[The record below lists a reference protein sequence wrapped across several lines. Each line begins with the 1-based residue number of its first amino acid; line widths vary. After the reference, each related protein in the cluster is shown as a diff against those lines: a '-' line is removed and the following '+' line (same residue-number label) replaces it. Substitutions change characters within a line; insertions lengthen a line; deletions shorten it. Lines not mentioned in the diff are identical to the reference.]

1 HGKDFTRLHILLY
14 TLMLLVITILPF
26 VIRMSGYMYLISALV
41 LGAIFI
47 GYAYKLY
54 KAYSDELARRTFRYS
69 ILYLSLLFLALLVD
83 HWILMSGL
91 AG

>member
-1 HGKDFTRLHILLY
+1 LLY
-14 TLMLLVITILPF
+14 TFMLLVITILPF
-26 VIRMSGYMYLISALV
+26 VIRMSGYMYLSSALI

-54 KAYSDELARRTFRYS
+54 KAYSDELARKTFRYS
-69 ILYLSLLFLALLVD
+69 ILYLSLLFMALLID
-83 HWILMSGL
+83 HWILMSGI